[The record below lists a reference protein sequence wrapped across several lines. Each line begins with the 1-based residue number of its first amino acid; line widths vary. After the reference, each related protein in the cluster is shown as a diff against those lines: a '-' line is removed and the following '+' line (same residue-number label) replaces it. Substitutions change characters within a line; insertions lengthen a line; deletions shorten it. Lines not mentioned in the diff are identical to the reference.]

1 MDRKEKRIE
10 ELLRTPVAA
19 CGCTI
24 WGVQHQS
31 AGRRSRLRIYI
42 DKPGGVS
49 VQDCEQVSREVEDVL
64 SLEAVIAEGYD
75 LEVSSPGLDRIL
87 FNAEQYLASVGEVV
101 DVRLNFPFAGRKR
114 FVGRLADIEDGQA
127 LLRVDEEEY
136 LLPLDNI
143 QRARVVPCFE

>member
-10 ELLRTPVAA
+10 ELLQTPVAA

-24 WGVQHQS
+24 WGVQHQFN
-31 AGRRSRLRIYI
+31 GRRSRLRVYI

-49 VQDCEQVSREVEDVL
+49 VQDCEQVSREVGDVL
-64 SLEAVIAEGYD
+64 DLEAVIAEGYD
-75 LEVSSPGLDRIL
+75 LEVSSPGLDRML
-87 FNAEQYLASVGEVV
+87 FNAEQYLSSIGEVV

-114 FVGRLADIEDGQA
+114 FVGRLVDIEDGQA
-127 LLRVDEEEY
+127 VVRVDDEEH
-136 LLPLDNI
+136 LLPLDDI